1 MLWPMAATKT
11 KAPSKTSNVTIA
23 EVDPAFE
30 PIARVFL
37 KHENVELKRMF
48 SSHSVLALNG
58 KIFAMLTG
66 GKLVVKL
73 PKGRVDALVETG
85 DGTRFD
91 PRKNGTPMKEWIAIP
106 PGKQPWI
113 ALAKEAYA
121 FADDPKKPQPR
132 GSKK

>member
-1 MLWPMAATKT
+1 MIARTMVAKKKKT
-11 KAPSKTSNVTIA
+11 GAKTNNVTIA

-37 KHENVELKRMF
+37 KHGDVELKKMF
-48 SSHSVLALNG
+48 SSSSVLARHG

-73 PKGRVDALVETG
+73 PKDRVDAMVKNREG
-85 DGTRFD
+85 ARFD
-91 PRKNGTPMKEWIAIP
+91 PRKNGTPMKEWIAVP
-106 PGKQPWI
+106 SEKQPWI

-121 FADDPKKPQPR
+121 FAEEKK
-132 GSKK
+132 